1 MISGPRRILVVEDE
15 EDVSRYLTAALED
28 EGYEV
33 VAAFDAV
40 GGLKAIGQQRPDLVC
55 LDIVMPGP
63 TGLSL
68 YREIREDAD
77 LAGMPIVVVSGLNP
91 ADAEATL
98 GFGETLPP
106 PDAYVEKPVD
116 IQELINAVGRLIAA
130 RGM

>member
-1 MISGPRRILVVEDE
+1 MTAPRRILVVEDE
-15 EDVSRYLTAALED
+15 EDVSRYLAAALED

-33 VAAFDAV
+33 ETAFDAV
-40 GGLKAIGQQRPDLVC
+40 GGLKAIGAQQPDLVC

-68 YREIREDAD
+68 YREIRENSN

-106 PDAYVEKPVD
+106 PDAYIEKPVD
-116 IQELINAVGRLIAA
+116 IQELINAVGRLIAVQ
-130 RGM
+130 GK

>member
-1 MISGPRRILVVEDE
+1 MASPHRILVVEDE
-15 EDVSRYLTAALED
+15 ADVSRYLAAALED

-33 VAAFDAV
+33 ETASDAARGLEAV
-40 GGLKAIGQQRPDLVC
+40 VRRRPDLVC

-68 YREIREDAD
+68 YREIRENPD

-91 ADAEATL
+91 GDAAATL

-106 PDAYVEKPVD
+106 PNAYIEKPVD
-116 IQELINAVGRLIAA
+116 IRELIEAVGRLIAV
-130 RGM
+130 RGK

>member
-33 VAAFDAV
+33 VTALDAA

-68 YREIREDAD
+68 YREIRENAD

-91 ADAEATL
+91 ADAQSTL

-106 PDAYVEKPVD
+106 PDAYIEKPVD
-116 IQELINAVGRLIAA
+116 IQELINAVGRLTDV
-130 RGM
+130 RGK